1 MTIMVT
7 LILTMLVMTLVM
19 KMATMMAMEDNDDED
34 VADDNSDDDDD
45 DDVGGQLSNGAS
57 VYALTDHLHQ
67 KSIFDQPD
75 PPTHHQHQSFEEI
88 ICFEIFRQT
97 RIFLFEPR
105 VSSKINLFRIS
116 GS

>member
-1 MTIMVT
+1 MMKMLLMIMVT
-7 LILTMLVMTLVM
+7 
-19 KMATMMAMEDNDDED
+19 MMMMMMHH
-34 VADDNSDDDDD
+34 D

-97 RIFLFEPR
+97 RIFLFETR

>member
-1 MTIMVT
+1 
-7 LILTMLVMTLVM
+7 MTLVM

>member
-1 MTIMVT
+1 
-7 LILTMLVMTLVM
+7 MLVMTLVM

-34 VADDNSDDDDD
+34 VADDNGDDGDDD

-97 RIFLFEPR
+97 RIFLFETR